1 MVRTI
6 ESAMTPFPY
15 SIEAG
20 APASSA
26 KTMMRQFGI
35 RHLPVREGERLLG
48 VVCARDLECAER
60 FGGISLDPG
69 TALTVRDLCLPGRF
83 SVVPASEPLET
94 VLRHM
99 AEQHLEVVLVL
110 RDGRLAGIFTV
121 TDACRQYAHCL
132 QSR

>member
-1 MVRTI
+1 MARTI

-26 KTMMRQFGI
+26 KTMMVQFRI
-35 RHLPVREGERLLG
+35 RHLPVREGERLVG
-48 VVCARDLECAER
+48 VLCARDLECAER
-60 FGGISLDPG
+60 FGVSLEPG
-69 TALTVRDLCLPGRF
+69 TALTVRDLCLPGGF
-83 SVVPASEPLET
+83 YVVPASEPLET

-99 AEQHLEVVLVL
+99 AEQHLEVALVL